1 MPLSQWNLEWLDHN
15 SQRNYP
21 LAEDAT
27 GFDETSSFQLPR
39 LAFDGYLFM
48 NTIVLVSRALASG
61 RRYFINQNP
70 SRMNG
75 AIIDRTCGLISVS
88 MTRAV
93 PSKCRA

>member
-1 MPLSQWNLEWLDHN
+1 
-15 SQRNYP
+15 
-21 LAEDAT
+21 
-27 GFDETSSFQLPR
+27 
-39 LAFDGYLFM
+39 M